1 MRLYH
6 TCGTVLT
13 IKHTVSLI
21 LASNFDL
28 DGENIT
34 LTKHKLLD
42 SKNLKPHISLKE
54 CKAFFCNRCQEEV
67 RYEECK
73 VACDDCGS
81 FFSHEELKNIGEL
94 LFCRRCLG
102 KNKDFSDFA
111 IFGEKSKTKK
121 QRDKI
126 IEDVYTGVVRDLGM
140 AQIVSPPGVETPS
153 PTGIIDNLW
162 NTSEWVTT
170 ISNTTTGTSSITGTP
185 RR

>member
-6 TCGTVLT
+6 NCGTVLT
-13 IKHTVSLI
+13 IKHIVSLV

-28 DGENIT
+28 DGDNIT
-34 LTKHKLLD
+34 LTKHKLLE
-42 SKNLKPHISLKE
+42 SKSLKPHIALKE
-54 CKAFFCNRCQEEV
+54 CKTFFCHKCQEEV
-67 RYEECK
+67 HYEECK
-73 VACDDCGS
+73 MTCDDCGD
-81 FFSHEELKNIGEL
+81 FFTHEELKNIGEL

-126 IEDVYTGVVRDLGM
+126 IEDAYTGIVRDLGM
-140 AQIVSPPGVETPS
+140 SQIVSPPGVEIQP
-153 PTGIIDNLW
+153 PAVIVDNLW
-162 NTSEWVTT
+162 NASVWVDVSNNAGTS
-170 ISNTTTGTSSITGTP
+170 STTGTS